1 MDREEQHFV
10 KATMDNLENLITE
23 ARNEAT
29 KNIDLLPT
37 IEMLRSINEGDQAV
51 AGAVAQEISRIAC
64 AVDRIVEK
72 LRHGGHLFYLGAGTS
87 GRLGVLDASECPPT
101 FNISPDTVQG
111 IIAGGDIAL
120 RSPLEYGEDDSE
132 AAVKDLQERG
142 FSSSDVL
149 VGIAASGRTPY
160 VLGGIEYAKLVG
172 ATTVGISCAPHSR
185 LAQTVDVAISP
196 YVGPEAIA
204 GSTRMKAGTA
214 TKLVLNMLS
223 TGAMIRLGYVYGNM
237 MVNVQPTN
245 EKLRKRALGIVM
257 EVTGASKEKAVALL
271 RESGSVS
278 TAIAMYQLHLK
289 REEAEQRLTRAR
301 GQLREVLG

>member
-1 MDREEQHFV
+1 MLPNAHLLSTSVRIRFRE
-10 KATMDNLENLITE
+10 T
-23 ARNEAT
+23 
-29 KNIDLLPT
+29 LL
-37 IEMLRSINEGDQAV
+37 
-51 AGAVAQEISRIAC
+51 
-64 AVDRIVEK
+64 
-72 LRHGGHLFYLGAGTS
+72 
-87 GRLGVLDASECPPT
+87 
-101 FNISPDTVQG
+101 
-111 IIAGGDIAL
+111 GGDIAL
-120 RSPLEYGEDDSE
+120 RSPLEDGEDDPE

-172 ATTVGISCAPHSR
+172 ATTVGISCVPQSL
-185 LAQTVDVAISP
+185 LAQAVDVAISP
-196 YVGPEAIA
+196 YVGPEVIA

-237 MVNVQPTN
+237 MVNVQATN
-245 EKLRKRALGIVM
+245 EKLRKRALDIVM
-257 EVTGASKEKAVALL
+257 EVTGSSKEEALALL
-271 RESGSVS
+271 RESGSVN

-289 REEAEQRLTRAR
+289 KEEAEQRLTRAR